1 MNIKRIS
8 QAMMFGLLIL
18 SPASHADRNTVV
30 PKEFDYYINA
40 ALQVYLDTIP
50 PSVNTS
56 ELFYN
61 YMERKWQQKQCRT
74 EPECKHLGICYYSSF
89 VRDER
94 CKHLTK

>member
-8 QAMMFGLLIL
+8 KALMFGLLIL
-18 SPASHADRNTVV
+18 SPSSHADDRSVV
-30 PKEFDYYINA
+30 AKEFDYYINA

-61 YMERKWQQKQCRT
+61 YMERKWQQKQCKS
-74 EPECKHLGICYYSSF
+74 EPECKRLGLRVASEFAAINRS
-89 VRDER
+89 
-94 CKHLTK
+94 